1 MIRSILYLEQ
11 QRLSQVIL
19 LFHLGIANCSCPE
32 ATDYKAR
39 TFVYPVTVLSHFM
52 DCASFKTKQTLSL
65 FILAL
70 FELVKYYS
78 LRHLFPKTTYTST
91 ALKDFYKIP

>member
-19 LFHLGIANCSCPE
+19 LFHLGIANCSRSE
-32 ATDYKAR
+32 ATDYKGCM
-39 TFVYPVTVLSHFM
+39 FVYPVTVLRHFM

-70 FELVKYYS
+70 LQLKYYS
-78 LRHLFPKTTYTST
+78 LCNLLPKTIYMRTV
-91 ALKDFYKIP
+91 LRDFEEMP